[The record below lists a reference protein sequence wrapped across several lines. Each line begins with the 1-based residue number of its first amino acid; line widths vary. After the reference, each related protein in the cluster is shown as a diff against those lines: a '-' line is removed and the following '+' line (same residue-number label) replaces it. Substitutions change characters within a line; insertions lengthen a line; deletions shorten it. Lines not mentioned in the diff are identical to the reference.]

1 MNKTTQEVA
10 RKAPRC
16 ALNVAASKPSYARG
30 AAQGMI
36 NNGNVI
42 NLFLVLP
49 HKVFAEHFEA
59 IQSGVVRKF
68 FKEKNIHY
76 SVQEHS
82 VRAGNLLRGQTA
94 AMWESVK

>member
-36 NNGNVI
+36 NNGDT
-42 NLFLVLP
+42 LVTI
-49 HKVFAEHFEA
+49 A
-59 IQSGVVRKF
+59 
-68 FKEKNIHY
+68 
-76 SVQEHS
+76 
-82 VRAGNLLRGQTA
+82 RAP
-94 AMWESVK
+94 

>member
-16 ALNVAASKPSYARG
+16 ALNVAASKPSNARG

-42 NLFLVLP
+42 NIFLVLP
-49 HKVFAEHFEA
+49 HKVLRSTLKQFSLVSFG
-59 IQSGVVRKF
+59 SFSRK
-68 FKEKNIHY
+68 KTSTIVCRNTACALASYCMVK
-76 SVQEHS
+76 
-82 VRAGNLLRGQTA
+82 LLPCGR
-94 AMWESVK
+94 V